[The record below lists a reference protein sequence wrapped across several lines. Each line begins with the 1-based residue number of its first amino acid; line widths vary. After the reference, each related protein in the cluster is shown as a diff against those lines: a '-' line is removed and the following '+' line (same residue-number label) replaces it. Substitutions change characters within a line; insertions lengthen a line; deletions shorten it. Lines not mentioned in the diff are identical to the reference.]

1 MVNSLDSVKGL
12 FEHLQPGCNGI
23 IEDFPIPRRNLKNA
37 FEFMLED
44 DWNFSIFEDIMRQSE
59 LERYEGSTSTDAES
73 DDTPTDV
80 ESDDTPT
87 DVDSHDEL

>member
-1 MVNSLDSVKGL
+1 
-12 FEHLQPGCNGI
+12 
-23 IEDFPIPRRNLKNA
+23 
-37 FEFMLED
+37 MLED

-87 DVDSHDEL
+87 DVDSHDELWVIDLFNFWIIQNNDIAIQNSLWAFL